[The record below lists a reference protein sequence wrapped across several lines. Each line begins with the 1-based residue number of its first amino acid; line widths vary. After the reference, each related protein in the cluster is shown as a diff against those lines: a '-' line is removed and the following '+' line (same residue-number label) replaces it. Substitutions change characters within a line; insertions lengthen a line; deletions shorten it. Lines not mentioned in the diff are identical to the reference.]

1 MPSNRRQGGRR
12 GRELAGGIQRAQK
25 WARAASSWD
34 LLRVL
39 FPWGDRP
46 TRLPMI
52 AARETFRVTA
62 LPGYSSRLK
71 KIFPLLLAAAGAL
84 YLVALVIWRTT
95 NVPFCL
101 NGLVLAVPL
110 IVLAPSLLLWALP
123 LALALAPPVAREREA
138 RTWEVLRTTPLT
150 TEEILLSKA
159 QGALTSLRRA
169 LRPIWH
175 AQLHILAALLV
186 GAGATLLL
194 SGGLLATDKVGMLTR
209 QNPLCLGAP
218 LVVVATLAAYLLD
231 RVQQFVLMAVAALAA
246 STAASSVRAATS
258 AAIGAVLVTWGAEVA
273 VGAAWLLAQPSAE
286 VRDLA
291 LGLLASALLGPP
303 LGYLME
309 LSPGMVALAMLG
321 TLGLR
326 GLALR
331 LLWRQAIRRA
341 ERI

>member
-1 MPSNRRQGGRR
+1 MSNIRRQGDSR
-12 GRELAGGIQRAQK
+12 GRELAGRFRRAQK

-34 LLRVL
+34 LLRAL
-39 FPWGDRP
+39 FPWNDRP

-52 AARETFRVTA
+52 AARETFRAVA
-62 LPGYSSRLK
+62 LPGHPNRLK
-71 KIFPLLLAAAGAL
+71 KIFPPLLAVAGAL

-110 IVLAPSLLLWALP
+110 IVLVPSLLLWALP

-138 RTWEVLRTTPLT
+138 RTWDVLRTTPFT

-175 AQLHILAALLV
+175 AQLHILAALLI

-194 SGGLLATDKVGMLTR
+194 SSGLLVTDEVGMLTR
-209 QNPLCLGAP
+209 QTPLCLGAP
-218 LVVVATLAAYLLD
+218 LVVAVTLAAYLLD
-231 RVQQFVLMAVAALAA
+231 RVQQFVLMAVAALVA

-258 AAIGAVLVTWGAEVA
+258 AAIGAVLVAWGVEVA
-273 VGAAWLLAQPSAE
+273 VGALWLLAQPSAE

-303 LGYLME
+303 IGYLME
-309 LSPGMVALAMLG
+309 LPPGMVALAMLG

-326 GLALR
+326 ALALR
-331 LLWRQAIRRA
+331 LLWRQAIRQA